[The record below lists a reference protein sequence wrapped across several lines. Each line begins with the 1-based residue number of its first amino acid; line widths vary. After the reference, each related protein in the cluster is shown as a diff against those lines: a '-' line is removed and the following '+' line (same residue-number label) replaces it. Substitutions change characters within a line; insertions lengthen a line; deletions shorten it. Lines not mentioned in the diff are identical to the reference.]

1 MNRRLWSRRLDLI
14 PWLLLS
20 VIVGWVF
27 SSWLTG
33 GIVAKISDPGLSGTE
48 RLEIFV
54 GAFRAMGPWAPLA
67 YVGFV
72 CIEVVI
78 APIPGLMLYAP
89 GGLVF
94 GPLFGG
100 VLATIGNTLGAGLAC
115 WLSRSFGERW
125 IRQMSPDSTLAKFQT
140 VIEKQGFWIL
150 FLLRLNPLTS
160 SDLLS
165 YAAGLTKMPIW
176 QVMVASGLGMA
187 PLCLIQSWLSDS
199 LFHRWPF
206 LLWPLIIAG
215 IVYVIVVV
223 AIISRM
229 LKNQGVR
236 QPGNEETAA

>member
-1 MNRRLWSRRLDLI
+1 MNRRPSSRRLDVI
-14 PWLLLS
+14 PWLLLL
-20 VIVGWVF
+20 ILVGWVF

-33 GIVAKISDPGLSGTE
+33 GIVAKISHPGLSSTE

-54 GAFRAMGPWAPLA
+54 GAFRAMGHWAPLA

-125 IRQMSPDSTLAKFQT
+125 IRQMGPDSVFAKFQT
-140 VIEKQGFWIL
+140 VIEKRGFWIL

-165 YAAGLTKMPIW
+165 YAAGLTRMRVW
-176 QVMVASGLGMA
+176 QVMFASGLGMA

-199 LFHRWPF
+199 VFHRWPF

-215 IVYVIVVV
+215 VVYLIVVAV
-223 AIISRM
+223 IISRM
-229 LKNQGVR
+229 LKNQGAQPQTNEDSVR
-236 QPGNEETAA
+236 

>member
-1 MNRRLWSRRLDLI
+1 MNRRPWSRRLDVI
-14 PWLLLS
+14 PWLLLLS
-20 VIVGWVF
+20 MAGWGLA
-27 SSWLTG
+27 SWLSG
-33 GIVAKISDPGLSGTE
+33 GIVAKISNPGLSSTE

-54 GAFRAMGPWAPLA
+54 GVFRAMGHWAPLA
-67 YVGFV
+67 YIGFV

-94 GPLFGG
+94 GPLLGG

-125 IRQMSPDSTLAKFQT
+125 IRQMALDSTLAKFQA
-140 VIEKQGFWIL
+140 VIENRGFWIL

-165 YAAGLTKMPIW
+165 YAAGLTRMPIW

-199 LFHRWPF
+199 IFHRWPF
-206 LLWPLIIAG
+206 LLWPLITAG
-215 IVYVIVVV
+215 VVYLIVVV
-223 AIISRM
+223 VILSRM
-229 LKNQGVR
+229 LTNQSA
-236 QPGNEETAA
+236 QPPANEETAA